1 MNQTN
6 QIKGSEMSEN
16 TFYIPR
22 WPSDSWKKRPGVVI
36 PCSGWD
42 EDQAWRSFDAFI
54 TENPDI
60 FTNKTRRSLPKTWR
74 ARKAAYL
81 RIGVVMQL
89 AEYKLLS

>member
-1 MNQTN
+1 
-6 QIKGSEMSEN
+6 MSEN

-22 WPSDSWKKRPGVVI
+22 WPSDSWQKRPSVVI
-36 PCSGWD
+36 PCSGWN
-42 EDQAWRSFDAFI
+42 EGQAWRHFDAFI
-54 TENPDI
+54 VGTPVI
-60 FTNKTRRSLPKTWR
+60 FTNKTGRALPKTWR